1 MGSFFSI
8 QRIQTINEPDLP
20 GFIHVE
26 KRTKFRMRYKR
37 AAQELRAIIRT
48 GDSRGSR
55 ELNPVGKSLKDQGN
69 EGGRKEMAGHQPLLD
84 IESPFWIIA
93 LE

>member
-1 MGSFFSI
+1 M
-8 QRIQTINEPDLP
+8 NY
-20 GFIHVE
+20 
-26 KRTKFRMRYKR
+26 RMRDKR
-37 AAQELRAIIRT
+37 PVQELRAYIRT
-48 GDSRGSR
+48 GGSRGSR

-69 EGGRKEMAGHQPLLD
+69 VSGGRKEMAGHQPLLD